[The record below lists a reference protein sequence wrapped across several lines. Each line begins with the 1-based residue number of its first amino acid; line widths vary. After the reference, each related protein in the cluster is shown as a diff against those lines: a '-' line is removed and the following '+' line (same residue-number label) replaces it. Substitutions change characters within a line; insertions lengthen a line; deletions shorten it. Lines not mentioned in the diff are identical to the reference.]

1 MLSSRPAL
9 WAASLASPSLRILP
23 REGVEYIAGHPNWF
37 AFIDE
42 WAVPVHVQDLN
53 GSSKYIGAS
62 AVKGRKVY
70 AFKVTKPQTILIKK
84 KA

>member
-1 MLSSRPAL
+1 M
-9 WAASLASPSLRILP
+9 
-23 REGVEYIAGHPNWF
+23 
-37 AFIDE
+37 
-42 WAVPVHVQDLN
+42 QDLN

>member
-1 MLSSRPAL
+1 MQYRDLYAL
-9 WAASLASPSLRILP
+9 FR
-23 REGVEYIAGHPNWF
+23 REPEAKRYF
-37 AFIDE
+37 DTL
-42 WAVPVHVQDLN
+42 PVHVQDLN

>member
-1 MLSSRPAL
+1 MKTSCIKNGI
-9 WAASLASPSLRILP
+9 LRI
-23 REGVEYIAGHPNWF
+23 
-37 AFIDE
+37 
-42 WAVPVHVQDLN
+42 VQ
-53 GSSKYIGAS
+53 GIIIGAS